1 MQQTMAKVRIAVEW
15 EFAEVM
21 KYFTFCKFK
30 YAMKIHSNNPAK
42 VYMLSTI
49 FKNML
54 HCARQGGYSAFSKFK
69 VDPPTLEDYIHGMRR
84 EKIEGEDED
93 EDM

>member
-1 MQQTMAKVRIAVEW
+1 MAKVRIAVEW

-21 KYFTFCKFK
+21 KYFSYCKYK
-30 YAMKIHSNNPAK
+30 YAMKVDSNNPAK
-42 VYMLSTI
+42 VYILSTI

-54 HCARQGGYSAFSKFK
+54 HCAYQRGYSTFAKFK
-69 VDPPTLEDYIHGMRR
+69 VNPPTLEDYIQGMRR

-93 EDM
+93 M